1 MPRLQ
6 KLLTAV
12 KRLSE
17 AAKQYDTSFYF
28 QAKRFKSVHENGL
41 FSLDD
46 ALLWGLTDPALPDS
60 ALDNYM
66 SREAAAR
73 LRKRV
78 NPREEFASVND
89 KALFYRICTEAQ
101 IPFPETF
108 GVFVT
113 GVSRRSKPTELPLP
127 RVDLE
132 SLPDGDF
139 VAKPVWGREGIGIWF
154 FEKSGSLFFVDG
166 KLMGAEAMGSL
177 LREHASNDDFIVQRR
192 MVPHPS
198 LSAISGSRALQSA
211 RLVTF
216 LDAEERPHILF
227 ARFKIIRHGNNID
240 NFDEGTTGNLIADV
254 DIETGKITKVMTKIR
269 SKVGLEPITQHPD
282 TGKDLSFSL
291 PDWQQAVELACK
303 GARTFRRIRSLG
315 WDVAL
320 TSEGPVILEANQEWG
335 ILAIAPYRKP
345 EPIGDWESLI
355 R

>member
-1 MPRLQ
+1 MRHVK
-6 KLLTAV
+6 KLLTASR
-12 KRLSE
+12 RLSD
-17 AAKQYDTSFYF
+17 AAQHYNTSFYF
-28 QAKRFKSVHENGL
+28 QAKRFKTLHDKWL
-41 FSLDD
+41 FSLED
-46 ALLWGLTDPALPDS
+46 AMLWGLLDPALPDS
-60 ALDNYM
+60 ALGNYI
-66 SREAAAR
+66 SREAASR

-78 NPREEFASVND
+78 NPLEEFASVND

-113 GVSRRSKPTELPLP
+113 GVARRSNPTDLQLP
-127 RVDLE
+127 RVYLE
-132 SLPDGDF
+132 SLPDGNF

-154 FEKSGSLFFVDG
+154 FEKSGNLFFVGG
-166 KLMGAEAMGSL
+166 KLMNAEAMCSL
-177 LREHASNDDFIVQRR
+177 LREHASNDDFVVQRR
-192 MVPHPS
+192 MIPHEA
-198 LSAISGSRALQSA
+198 LSAISGSMALQSA

-227 ARFKIIRHGNNID
+227 ARFKIVRHGNNID

-254 DIETGKITKVMTKIR
+254 DIATGRITKVMTKIR
-269 SKVGLEPITQHPD
+269 SQIGLEPITQHPD

-291 PDWQQAVELACK
+291 PDWQQAVQLACK

-335 ILAIAPYRKP
+335 ILAIAPYQKP